1 MGCLPVVVSASHELC
16 AMGRLTDLQ
25 ALTLTRPGLHGDGDT
40 LYLRVSPGG
49 TRSWVQRLSIRGRR
63 RDLGLGPY
71 PRVSLVEARHRAMG
85 NRLRVWE
92 GHDIFKE
99 RKRRK
104 HVPTFEEAT
113 RRVYDLNRP
122 RWSNESHA
130 RGWIQ
135 TLQRHALPE
144 LATLR
149 VDSIKRH
156 DVLRVLEPIW
166 TTRPETARR
175 VRQRIRTIL
184 GWCHAYGYT
193 TENVAGPSIDAALP
207 RNSGSQQHYRA
218 LPYREVGA
226 ALDTV
231 DASPVSRVVNL
242 CLKFVVLTA
251 ARGVEARKAIWSEI
265 NLDRKEWRI
274 PQSA

>member
-1 MGCLPVVVSASHELC
+1 MI
-16 AMGRLTDLQ
+16 
-25 ALTLTRPGLHGDGDT
+25 
-40 LYLRVSPGG
+40 
-49 TRSWVQRLSIRGRR
+49 W
-63 RDLGLGPY
+63 GLGPY

-166 TTRPETARR
+166 TTRPEDCATGAP
-175 VRQRIRTIL
+175 
-184 GWCHAYGYT
+184 AYT
-193 TENVAGPSIDAALP
+193 DDP
-207 RNSGSQQHYRA
+207 R
-218 LPYREVGA
+218 L
-226 ALDTV
+226 
-231 DASPVSRVVNL
+231 VSRLWVHDGERSRAVYRRGL
-242 CLKFVVLTA
+242 AQKFGDPSSTIGHCRIAKWGRRLT
-251 ARGVEARKAIWSEI
+251 R
-265 NLDRKEWRI
+265 
-274 PQSA
+274 